1 MRLAKVENYRNDQKI
16 VHLDLKKVFKVDKRV
31 VITTDKDKVKL
42 VYQVEAIVR
51 KSMEYR
57 QYIQFLKENV
67 DMTQCSFFENVTNKG
82 KRVSIQIHHE
92 PFTLFDISNI
102 VLNKFITEDYELEP
116 LMIAEEVME
125 LHYRDM
131 VGLIPL
137 AVTPHQMVHDGK
149 LFIPLQNVYGD
160 FTKFIS
166 EYSKYFGPKN
176 DNQYDNMLRMKLD
189 MSKDIANLDLSV
201 LETKYTYITVDGF
214 TLPQPLDLKGA

>member
-92 PFTLFDISNI
+92 PSD
-102 VLNKFITEDYELEP
+102 VE
-116 LMIAEEVME
+116 
-125 LHYRDM
+125 
-131 VGLIPL
+131 
-137 AVTPHQMVHDGK
+137 
-149 LFIPLQNVYGD
+149 
-160 FTKFIS
+160 
-166 EYSKYFGPKN
+166 
-176 DNQYDNMLRMKLD
+176 
-189 MSKDIANLDLSV
+189 
-201 LETKYTYITVDGF
+201 
-214 TLPQPLDLKGA
+214 